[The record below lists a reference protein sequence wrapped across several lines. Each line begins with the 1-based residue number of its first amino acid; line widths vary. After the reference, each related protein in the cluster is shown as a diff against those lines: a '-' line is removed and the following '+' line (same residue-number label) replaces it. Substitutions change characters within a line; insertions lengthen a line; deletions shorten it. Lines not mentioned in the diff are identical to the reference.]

1 MNRKLTFL
9 AKYDENLTIAQ
20 LKQAVVEE
28 ERKSAE
34 KEQEEIQEVKDEF
47 ENTYVKYIDEDGL
60 FGETLNV
67 IHFKDFDRKYLD

>member
-1 MNRKLTFL
+1 MNRKLDFL

-34 KEQEEIQEVKDEF
+34 KEQEEIQEIKKEF
-47 ENTYVKYIDEDGL
+47 ENTELGEDEMLRQALILLAKRNG
-60 FGETLNV
+60 V
-67 IHFKDFDRKYLD
+67 